1 MGVID
6 APQWLLPAY
15 VRSVRALGS
24 TAPAEQA
31 REAGER
37 LIEMWSSPDRCFHNL
52 KHAIDM
58 LAHVDELQ
66 DESHNPDV
74 MRLAAWYHG
83 CVFSSATEQI
93 YRRNGGEDEEA
104 SAAYAREDLTA
115 LGVPEPVT
123 ERVCALIINLKRHNL
138 ERGDIDALAL
148 NDADLATLA
157 AYPQEYKRY
166 RALVRQEYAHIPDR
180 DYLRARLEIVSRLLA
195 RENLFC
201 SPLGQRWEVAARE
214 NLEAERKRLEDC
226 LATMPEG
233 EATEVGNRCECV
245 VVDDD
250 SPAVAPA
257 PTATVPTAP
266 GESAAPG
273 GPVTP
278 EGTAAPGAPAE
289 PTQPAQPTHPA
300 PAGPAPVG
308 GPQQADTPSTTRTS
322 TPAEPVQSAPAVPTP
337 TGDTPRVS
345 PPSAVRAGTPVARRP
360 EPAAGASEVSRVM
373 EHATSMESCIEDL
386 DAILSSKPQ
395 AQEAPPDRQAQAE
408 SERQRMAERLRL
420 KAEVAKSLREA
431 RTGEIAP
438 VIAEIVDDGVGEL

>member
-24 TAPAEQA
+24 TAPAEQV

-37 LIEMWSSPDRCFHNL
+37 LIEMWASPERRFHNL

-58 LAHVDELQ
+58 LARVDELQ

-83 CVFSSATEQI
+83 CVFSSTTEQI

-115 LGVPEPVT
+115 LGVPERVT

-138 ERGDIDALAL
+138 DQGDIDALAL

-157 AYPQEYKRY
+157 ADPQEYKRY
-166 RALVRQEYAHIPDR
+166 RELVRQEYAHIPDR

-226 LATMPEG
+226 LAAMPEG
-233 EATEVGNRCECV
+233 DAAPAADVADRCECAV
-245 VVDDD
+245 VHDGEPSSAQ
-250 SPAVAPA
+250 SPAAAA
-257 PTATVPTAP
+257 PTTP
-266 GESAAPG
+266 GGSGAPG
-273 GPVTP
+273 GPVVP
-278 EGTAAPGAPAE
+278 GGSAAPTTPAE
-289 PTQPAQPTHPA
+289 PADSAQSA
-300 PAGPAPVG
+300 PAAPTSAG
-308 GPQQADTPSTTRTS
+308 GPQNVSTPSTTRTS
-322 TPAEPVQSAPAVPTP
+322 PPAARRAEPAQGAP
-337 TGDTPRVS
+337 
-345 PPSAVRAGTPVARRP
+345 
-360 EPAAGASEVSRVM
+360 EVSRVM
-373 EHATSMESCIEDL
+373 EHATSMESCIEDI

-395 AQEAPPDRQAQAE
+395 GQKAPPDRQAQAE

-420 KAEVAKSLREA
+420 KAEEAKSLREA

-438 VIAEIVDDGVGEL
+438 VIAEIVDDGADEL